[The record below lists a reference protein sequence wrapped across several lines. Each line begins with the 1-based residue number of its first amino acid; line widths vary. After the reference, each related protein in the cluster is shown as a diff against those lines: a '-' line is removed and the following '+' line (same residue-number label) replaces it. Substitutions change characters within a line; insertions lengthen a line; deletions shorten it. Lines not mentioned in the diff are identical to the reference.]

1 MKKASKE
8 INIFSMSALDL
19 FASAL
24 GVFILI
30 AVVLFPFFPYTET
43 YEQLIEEQAKS
54 EELQEQLEA
63 EQARSAALR
72 EQLAQAQAQKD
83 AEDRLQSR
91 LETCEANLEQTQ
103 KDLQECSR
111 IAKRTFVLAVMSWA
125 TGDDI
130 DLHVID
136 PSGRRYFY
144 QSARH
149 SGSPAELEVDNTQG
163 PGNEIWL
170 HPSATP
176 GKYTVVYHF
185 YNSSGSDRPQVS
197 VRGLILTQEAKEE
210 LPAIELTRDRP
221 MQTAAEVHVDG
232 EGNIRIDRSRAGSA
246 P

>member
-30 AVVLFPFFPYTET
+30 AVVLFPYYPYTAT
-43 YEQLIEEQAKS
+43 YEQLTEEQARS
-54 EELQEQLEA
+54 AALQEQLEA
-63 EQARSAALR
+63 ERAQSAALR
-72 EQLAQAQAQKD
+72 EQLAQAQAEK
-83 AEDRLQSR
+83 AAKGRLQSQ
-91 LETCEANLEQTQ
+91 LEACEANLEQTQ
-103 KDLQECSR
+103 EELQECSR

-125 TGDDI
+125 TEDDI

-136 PSGRRYFY
+136 PSGRRYTY
-144 QSARH
+144 NRRH
-149 SGSPAELEVDNTQG
+149 YPGSPAELEVDNTQG

-185 YNSSGSDRPQVS
+185 YNFDGSDSTRVS
-197 VRGLILTQEAKEE
+197 TRGLILTQEAKEE
-210 LPAIELTRDRP
+210 LPAIELTKTRS
-221 MQTAAEVHVDG
+221 MQIAAEVHVDD
-232 EGNIRIDRSRAGSA
+232 EGNIRVDRSRAGST